1 MSSYCPPARAAD
13 WLESETEQDWR
24 PKPSI
29 DVLVKLALI
38 DELVAKALANAKP
51 VPAALPLE
59 QKFQELAAIW
69 ERETSHV
76 SSLTKK
82 VMHPSYQTIMGMG
95 PNVVPLLIRDMQQNR
110 RDWFW
115 ALHHLTQA
123 NPVSS
128 DHSGKLDK
136 MIAAWVNWGKE
147 RNLL

>member
-1 MSSYCPPARAAD
+1 MSLYCPPARASD
-13 WLESETEQDWR
+13 WVELETEQDWQPR
-24 PKPSI
+24 PSA
-29 DVLVKLALI
+29 DALALAII
-38 DELVAKALANAKP
+38 DELVAKAFADAKP
-51 VPAALPLE
+51 AAAALPLE
-59 QKFQELAAIW
+59 QRFQELAANW
-69 ERETSHV
+69 ERDTSHV

-82 VMHPSYQTIMGMG
+82 VMHPSYQTILGLG

-128 DHSGKLDK
+128 EHSGKLDK
-136 MIAAWVNWGKE
+136 MIAAWVNWGKA